1 MKRWNRVGKQ
11 IRYSRY
17 NINRNL
23 KDTFKRHNI
32 LMPIYKDSTK
42 GINIKKYALNTHS
55 LLIVAAK
62 CSRIFPATV
71 Y

>member
-11 IRYSRY
+11 IMYSRY

-32 LMPIYKDSTK
+32 LNANLQGFNK
-42 GINIKKYALNTHS
+42 GLNIKKYALNTHS